1 MHPRKKSQTLYL
13 KVSTASIKILYLSI
27 LKHGPSKQDFSSND
41 CQKILQEAFP
51 HEIRGNKLME
61 VLYLK

>member
-1 MHPRKKSQTLYL
+1 MPVL
-13 KVSTASIKILYLSI
+13 KAVPFTFKTWL
-27 LKHGPSKQDFSSND
+27 SKQDFSLND

>member
-1 MHPRKKSQTLYL
+1 MHPRKKSQTLSL
-13 KVSTASIKILYLSI
+13 KVSNACIKIVYLSL
-27 LKHGPSKQDFSSND
+27 LKHGLSKQDFSSND

-51 HEIRGNKLME
+51 HEIRGNELME

>member
-1 MHPRKKSQTLYL
+1 MLYRSL
-13 KVSTASIKILYLSI
+13 
-27 LKHGPSKQDFSSND
+27 LKHELSKQDFSSSD